1 MKLQAY
7 DPDHITA
14 WKQIC
19 EVSSRGER
27 LLQRTNVEFKG
38 TYIVTE
44 FKKVYNRLDIENLV
58 DRGESFY
65 NDMMKGMVQKLKDMG

>member
-1 MKLQAY
+1 M
-7 DPDHITA
+7 
-14 WKQIC
+14 
-19 EVSSRGER
+19 
-27 LLQRTNVEFKG
+27 
-38 TYIVTE
+38 TE